1 MLFDPKHEQY
11 LGRLEAELR
20 RARSLTPELMSDV
33 IAEGCARFAPH
44 AGPAKLKIERLIGV
58 RAWTDAALALIAFEL
73 PQWKLRRILYEDGG
87 WHCSLSRQPQLPMG
101 LDEVAE
107 GSHEALPLAVLIAL
121 LQALR
126 DHAGR
131 GSGVTRVPRPWL
143 RHLLRQF
150 CLIYERGTM
159 SATPTDWGENA
170 SDLSCE
176 SRRPR

>member
-73 PQWKLRRILYEDGG
+73 PQWKLRRILYEDGE
-87 WHCSLSRQPQLPMG
+87 WHCSLSRQPQLQMG

-131 GSGVTRVPRPWL
+131 GSGVTGVPQVNIVPGYAICCDN
-143 RHLLRQF
+143 F
-150 CLIYERGTM
+150 
-159 SATPTDWGENA
+159 A
-170 SDLSCE
+170 
-176 SRRPR
+176 